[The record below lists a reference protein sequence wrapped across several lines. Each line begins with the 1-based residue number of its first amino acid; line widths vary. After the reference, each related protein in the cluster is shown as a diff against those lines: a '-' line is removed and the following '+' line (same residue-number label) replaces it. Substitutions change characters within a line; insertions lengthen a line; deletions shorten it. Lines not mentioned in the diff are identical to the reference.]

1 MLIVAA
7 ALGAARRQEPAAP
20 ATPAVWPR
28 TFEKGGDKIVMYQPQ
43 VDSWKDQAQ
52 IAFRCALAISPQ
64 SGGQANV
71 GVVAITGATAVD
83 DITRTVEITNLTC
96 DPQFPGLSPAE
107 SQPLIQLVKSLL
119 PASGAIHA
127 SLDEVLACLH
137 DVSKIPR
144 VALNVEPPP
153 IYTSDSPAILVI
165 YMGAPQFQP
174 VPGARLMF
182 AVNTNWVVLMDPTA
196 GQYYLLVGDSWLTA
210 PDPLAG
216 PWFAAGTTLPADFS
230 KLPSADHWDSVKEHV
245 PGSPFAVVPNVIT
258 SKVPAELIVT
268 NGPPSYT
275 PIAGTRLMYVSNP
288 TTPLFLDLADFN
300 YYFLVAGRWF
310 RAPKPAGP
318 WAAASAELPAEFAKI
333 PPASPV
339 GFVLSAV
346 PHTQEADDAVLL
358 ASVAHK
364 ATITTDKT
372 TVEVTYQGAPKFVE
386 IPGTSMTYAVNTP
399 YEVVFAGGQYYC
411 CHQAVWFTAPAPTG
425 PWTVCAQVPAVIY
438 TIPPTCPIYNVTYV
452 RVYGSTPTTV
462 IVGYTGG
469 YCGEYVATTGALMFG
484 AGMALGVAIAN
495 NNDWCCYPPCYY
507 SYGLACHYSYGWGCY
522 YRSGCAWYGPHG
534 GCGWGACYNPATG
547 TYARGGFAYGP
558 DGAHWGAQAYNPWTN
573 TYSQHSG
580 GANGYSSWGKSYVQ
594 QGNQW
599 AKAGHQ
605 SGALGATGWAENSAG
620 QSVAAA
626 KGIGG
631 NAVAKTG
638 NGDLYSGHDGNVYRN
653 TNGSWEKYQ
662 GGGSWGSAAA
672 GGAIA
677 NNRGGNNA
685 GGGLGGGDLGGNN
698 SGLGNSSGA
707 LSGLGNW
714 NQQNTQA
721 SLNQDLWSRNQ
732 GATNGAQSWGSRFG
746 NGSLGGGSGL
756 GSGGGL
762 LGGVNSGGGGLGS
775 ELNSGGGGG
784 LGSELGGGLNSG
796 VANSGGGFGGG
807 LGGGGF
813 GGWGARRGG
822 FGGFGG
828 FRR

>member
-1 MLIVAA
+1 
-7 ALGAARRQEPAAP
+7 
-20 ATPAVWPR
+20 
-28 TFEKGGDKIVMYQPQ
+28 
-43 VDSWKDQAQ
+43 
-52 IAFRCALAISPQ
+52 
-64 SGGQANV
+64 
-71 GVVAITGATAVD
+71 
-83 DITRTVEITNLTC
+83 
-96 DPQFPGLSPAE
+96 
-107 SQPLIQLVKSLL
+107 
-119 PASGAIHA
+119 
-127 SLDEVLACLH
+127 
-137 DVSKIPR
+137 
-144 VALNVEPPP
+144 
-153 IYTSDSPAILVI
+153 
-165 YMGAPQFQP
+165 MGAPQFQP

-495 NNDWCCYPPCYY
+495 NNDWCCYPLVTTPTD
-507 SYGLACHYSYGWGCY
+507 SPATTVMVGVVTTAAAA
-522 YRSGCAWYGPHG
+522 RWYGPHG

-558 DGAHWGAQAYNPWTN
+558 DGAHWGRKPTTPGRTPIPNIRGRERLLLVGEELRPTRQPMGEGWPPIRRARR
-573 TYSQHSG
+573 HRLG
-580 GANGYSSWGKSYVQ
+580 RELG
-594 QGNQW
+594 
-599 AKAGHQ
+599 
-605 SGALGATGWAENSAG
+605 GATGRGRQGDRWECRRENRQRRSLRRPRRQRLPQHQRLVG
-620 QSVAAA
+620 EISR
-626 KGIGG
+626 GRELGE
-631 NAVAKTG
+631 
-638 NGDLYSGHDGNVYRN
+638 R
-653 TNGSWEKYQ
+653 
-662 GGGSWGSAAA
+662 GGG
-672 GGAIA
+672 
-677 NNRGGNNA
+677 RG
-685 GGGLGGGDLGGNN
+685 DC
-698 SGLGNSSGA
+698 
-707 LSGLGNW
+707 
-714 NQQNTQA
+714 Q
-721 SLNQDLWSRNQ
+721 
-732 GATNGAQSWGSRFG
+732 QSWR
-746 NGSLGGGSGL
+746 
-756 GSGGGL
+756 
-762 LGGVNSGGGGLGS
+762 
-775 ELNSGGGGG
+775 
-784 LGSELGGGLNSG
+784 
-796 VANSGGGFGGG
+796 
-807 LGGGGF
+807 
-813 GGWGARRGG
+813 
-822 FGGFGG
+822 
-828 FRR
+828 